1 MSQAPQRRPY
11 ISRIASFASGE
22 ACCNAWNMLVEM
34 TERITF
40 LTRRA

>member
-22 ACCNAWNMLVEM
+22 ACCNAWNKLMEM
-34 TERITF
+34 TERIAF
-40 LTRRA
+40 LTGRG